1 MTEGRPP
8 RPGGGPSGSG
18 PTGGG
23 PTGNG
28 PTGSGP
34 TGGAPGGEAG
44 SALTEDVLRARL
56 HRAVSAVEPASDALP
71 RLRVAVPR
79 RRAVRRRALGGA
91 VVLAAAAAVLPVVN
105 VARPFDLSGDP
116 AGGQAASGAGSSPVK
131 TSGSHPG
138 HPRTTAAVPPVGT
151 ADPSPGTA
159 ASPSASGSQGAPPA
173 AAPLCTRTDL
183 GRPDAQQAAADPATG
198 QVYGW
203 FRLTNTGAH
212 ACRLP
217 GPGTLALGTGADG
230 VHLLAHVVGDPAGS
244 LPDPAGLPAEVQLG
258 PGGSY
263 LVRFAWVPARCAGA
277 SDSPTGPGG
286 TQPSPAASGAAAAAA
301 AAADTAPAPGP
312 TLAAAAADPT
322 PTAGPSTGL
331 AGGDW
336 SAAAFALGYTPDRT
350 VAGAPLGTTLP
361 LGCGGTVYWTGPE
374 PDPAPPATPAP
385 TTTP

>member
-8 RPGGGPSGSG
+8 RPGDGSTDGPNGGGPSS
-18 PTGGG
+18 GG
-23 PTGNG
+23 PN
-28 PTGSGP
+28 
-34 TGGAPGGEAG
+34 GEAG

-56 HRAVSAVEPASDALP
+56 HRAVAAVEPDPAALP
-71 RLRVAVPR
+71 RLRAAVPR

-116 AGGQAASGAGSSPVK
+116 TGGQAAPGAGSSP
-131 TSGSHPG
+131 TRTPGSHPG
-138 HPRTTAAVPPVGT
+138 HPRTTAAVPPAGT
-151 ADPSPGTA
+151 ADPSPGTS
-159 ASPSASGSQGAPPA
+159 ASPSANGSQGASPA

-183 GRPDAQQAAADPATG
+183 GRPDVQQAAADPATG
-198 QVYGW
+198 QLYGW

-217 GPGTLALGTGADG
+217 GPGALALGAGADG
-230 VHLLAHVVGDPAGS
+230 VHLLAHVAGDPAGS

-286 TQPSPAASGAAAAAA
+286 TPPPPASSGAAAA

-312 TLAAAAADPT
+312 TLAAVAADPT
-322 PTAGPSTGL
+322 PTADPSAGL
-331 AGGDW
+331 AGGGQSGGGQ
-336 SAAAFALGYTPDRT
+336 SAAVFALDYTPDRA
-350 VAGAPLGTTLP
+350 VAAAPLGTTLP

-374 PDPAPPATPAP
+374 PDPAPLPTPAP